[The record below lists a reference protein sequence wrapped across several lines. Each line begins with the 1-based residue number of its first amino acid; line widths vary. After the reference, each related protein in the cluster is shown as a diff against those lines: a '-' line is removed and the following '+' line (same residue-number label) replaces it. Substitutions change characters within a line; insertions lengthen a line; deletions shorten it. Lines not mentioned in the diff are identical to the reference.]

1 MEATDAK
8 DNRIRE
14 LEIQLAAAGKQ
25 LAAAEKQL
33 AAALSNKNT
42 GKQSRRKNPLDSH
55 MHNGGRVRTIK
66 KTFKKNVLPRKKE
79 TEQSK
84 MARKRADVQ
93 RAALR
98 KANGLYVKS
107 GFVKPTKV
115 ILKNEVI
122 RAVELAKDPMF
133 QEDKTCIRE
142 APLHLVKQ
150 LDRYIQQVKEILMTP
165 EGKLLEERRLDGE
178 TFSRAEAMQRAPHIP
193 WHKYGGNRGVNLGIS
208 CVSGGVHGR
217 NGFSGSVHYG
227 KFAVKHWPLCKK
239 ILKLLNKMLDDSYGV
254 HWYKQAKVYCAQLNH
269 QSGEERTV
277 GGTVFSGVWLTLE
290 TRENATHQDKNVV
303 GATFL
308 CSTYNP
314 TQEKNGALL
323 VQPNKGA
330 AHLIPLPPG
339 RIVGGN
345 WAQSYHN
352 NRNVDEHARQNRT
365 SLVLYLDY
373 RVFSARYKYVAYEGI
388 GFLNK

>member
-1 MEATDAK
+1 MEVMDAK
-8 DNRIRE
+8 DIRIRE
-14 LEIQLAAAGKQ
+14 LEM
-25 LAAAEKQL
+25 QL
-33 AAALSNKNT
+33 AAALANKNTNKNT
-42 GKQSRRKNPLDSH
+42 GQPSKNKNPLDTH
-55 MHNGGRVRTIK
+55 MKNGGRVRTIK
-66 KTFKKNVLPRKKE
+66 KTIKKLSFPRKKE

-98 KANGLYVKS
+98 KANGLYVKN

-115 ILKNEVI
+115 ILKNKVVK
-122 RAVELAKDPMF
+122 AVELAKDPMF

-142 APLHLVKQ
+142 APPHLVKQ
-150 LDRYIQQVKEILMTP
+150 LDGYIQKVKEILMTP
-165 EGKLLEERRLDGE
+165 EGKLLEERHLDGE
-178 TFSRAEAMQRAPHIP
+178 TFSRAEAMQRAPHIS
-193 WHKYGGNRGVNLGIS
+193 WDKYGGMRGVNLGIS
-208 CVSGGVHGR
+208 CVSGEVHGR

-239 ILKLLNKMLDDSYGV
+239 ILKLLNKMLDDSYEV
-254 HWYKQAKVYCAQLNH
+254 HWYKQAKVYCAQLNRH
-269 QSGEERTV
+269 SGEERTV

-290 TRENATHQDKNVV
+290 TRENSTHQYKNVV
-303 GATFL
+303 GPAFL

-314 TQEKNGALL
+314 TQENNGALL

-352 NRNVDEHARQNRT
+352 NQNVDEHARQHRT

-373 RVFSARYKYVAYEGI
+373 RVFSKQYKYIAYEGI
-388 GFLNK
+388 GFLNQNLK